1 MHAVLRSVTDDILS
15 SLGLFSSRLYKIY
28 RMVQNV
34 RNSSGAVEGIL
45 AAATAYTISTLIV
58 NFCLKG
64 GAPKFLRWVLIV
76 LDLLFVGGFIAV
88 AVLTRPSGGLNSLCA
103 TTNARNDP
111 NNRNN
116 ALCALPTATFGLAI
130 FST

>member
-1 MHAVLRSVTDDILS
+1 
-15 SLGLFSSRLYKIY
+15 
-28 RMVQNV
+28 MVQNV

-45 AAATAYTISTLIV
+45 AAATAYTISTLII

-64 GAPKFLRWVLIV
+64 GAPKFLRWLL

-88 AVLTRPSGGLNSLCA
+88 AVLTRPHGGLSSLCA
-103 TTNARNDP
+103 TPNARNDP

-116 ALCALPTATFGLAI
+116 ALCNLPIATFGLAI